1 MLAASVICAIGAA
14 PPVSAQDAPPA
25 AKTGPDKVAA
35 DELQKETDAF
45 VKGLQERPQFAD
57 DAKAF
62 VTKVALRKLRQTPEQ
77 RRLVGAEKLE
87 AALDRIR
94 DALSGP
100 KGADAAASQ
109 QIREAAAT
117 WLVEQARAADPGL
130 AANATLLLGDL
141 RADGKPWIEG
151 SKRLAALAA
160 AADRTP
166 AVRAAAVAGLARQAD
181 EFTSKP
187 PTPPE
192 FVEAVA
198 PALTAI
204 VTAPAADADPAAQ
217 WLVSRALDVI
227 AKVVPSASPELAKAL
242 AAVMADAARSTD
254 ERVRAAIALGRMA
267 TKESGVDAAN
277 AVGAIRRLAEDALAD
292 SLSTAKDRALAASLS
307 NMPLSPVQQPGLPEA
322 GPATPIYPLNAVEI
336 ERDAWRLL
344 KLSEAIARPKLK
356 KDKSGSLQPSW
367 SEPLDGGLSRLL
379 DDNSEAIALAK
390 QLRTEAEAL
399 MEDPTASRVA
409 EAKETIVT
417 WSPAGQ

>member
-1 MLAASVICAIGAA
+1 MLAAFVICAIGVA
-14 PPVSAQDAPPA
+14 PPVSAQDAAPA

-35 DELQKETDAF
+35 DELQKATDAF
-45 VKGLQERPQFAD
+45 VKGIQERGGLD
-57 DAKAF
+57 DTAKEF
-62 VTKVALRKLRQTPEQ
+62 VAKVALRKLRQVPEQ
-77 RRLVGAEKLE
+77 RRLVAGEKLDT
-87 AALDRIR
+87 ALDRIR
-94 DALSGP
+94 EALSGP
-100 KGADAAASQ
+100 KGTDAAAAQ

-117 WLVEQARAADPGL
+117 WLVEQAQAGDPVL
-130 AANATLLLGDL
+130 AANAALLLGDL
-141 RADGKPWIEG
+141 QADGKPWIEG
-151 SKRLAALAA
+151 SRRLAALAA
-160 AADRTP
+160 AADRKP

-204 VTAPAADADPAAQ
+204 VTAPAADADPAAR

-227 AKVVPSASPELAKAL
+227 AKVVPSASPELATAL
-242 AAVMADAARSTD
+242 AAVMADPARSTD
-254 ERVRAAIALGRMA
+254 ARVRAAIALGRTA
-267 TKESGVDAAN
+267 TKESGVDAAG
-277 AVGAIRRLAEDALAD
+277 AVRVIRRLAEDALAD
-292 SLSTAKDRALAASLS
+292 SMATAKDRALAASLS
-307 NMPLSPVQQPGLPEA
+307 NMPLPTVQQPGLPEA
-322 GPATPIYPLNAVEI
+322 GPATPMYPLNAVEI

-356 KDKSGSLQPSW
+356 KNKSGSLQASW
-367 SEPLDGGLSRLL
+367 GEPLDGGLSRLL

-417 WSPAGQ
+417 WSPAGG